1 MEATKRGRAA
11 VTICST
17 AFETLGHAQARAL
30 GESGLPLL
38 LVPHPFG
45 IRSRDEI
52 RGMAKTCAEGLVA
65 LTARKAA
72 AGSSETSFSARVDTA
87 GGENAARCA
96 RVEVSDDIDAVQR
109 IFRERRW
116 GDGLPVIPPTPE
128 RVERMVSFAALAPQT
143 RIAAVAPGFGMATI
157 EAIAVNAVAAGCD
170 RELLPWVV
178 AAVKGA
184 ADPEFNLQGIQATT
198 NSVAVWVIVNG
209 PAAERLGFN
218 AGINCLGQGTWANAT
233 LGRAL
238 HLVLQNVG
246 GALPGEMDR
255 ATHGQPG
262 KLTFCCAENEAQSPW
277 QPLHV
282 ERGYR
287 PEASTVTVVG
297 AEGTMN
303 MNSHTK
309 DAGELLRAFAETMM
323 HPPSNE
329 YTHGG
334 EPWLILS
341 PEHADILARAGL
353 SKDDV
358 RRELWKR
365 SRMPARHM
373 TDRDLARVLDS
384 RTGEL
389 GEIGPDTLLPIA
401 CTPKDI
407 GILVAGGPGT
417 HSVYVPCF
425 GNSRA
430 ITMEVAS
437 G

>member
-1 MEATKRGRAA
+1 
-11 VTICST
+11 
-17 AFETLGHAQARAL
+17 
-30 GESGLPLL
+30 LPLL
-38 LVPHPFG
+38 IVPHPFG
-45 IRSRDEI
+45 TRSRDEVRTI
-52 RGMAKTCAEGLVA
+52 AKACADGLVA
-65 LTARKAA
+65 LGSQKTA
-72 AGSSETSFSARVDTA
+72 AGSAAVPRAETREAAAVRSARVD
-87 GGENAARCA
+87 
-96 RVEVSDDIDAVQR
+96 VEDDIDAVQR
-109 IFRERRW
+109 LFRERHW

-128 RVERMVSFAALAPQT
+128 RVERMLARSGLAPETRVAAL
-143 RIAAVAPGFGMATI
+143 APGFGMATI

-170 RELLPWVV
+170 PTLLPLVV
-178 AAVKGA
+178 AAVEGA

-209 PAAERLGFN
+209 PAAKTLGFN
-218 AGINCLGQGTWANAT
+218 AGINCLGQGDWANAT
-233 LGRAL
+233 LGRAV

-262 KLTFCCAENEAQSPW
+262 KFTFCCAENEAESPW

-282 ERGYR
+282 ERGHR
-287 PEASTVTVVG
+287 PEATTVTVVG

-309 DAGELLRAFAETMM
+309 DADQLLRAFAETMM

-358 RRELWKR
+358 KRELWMR

-373 TDRDLARVLDS
+373 TDRDLARVLHS
-384 RTGEL
+384 RKDEL
-389 GEIGPDTLLPIA
+389 GEIGPDTLLTIA
-401 CTPKDI
+401 CSPQDI

-430 ITMEVAS
+430 ITVEVAS
-437 G
+437 A